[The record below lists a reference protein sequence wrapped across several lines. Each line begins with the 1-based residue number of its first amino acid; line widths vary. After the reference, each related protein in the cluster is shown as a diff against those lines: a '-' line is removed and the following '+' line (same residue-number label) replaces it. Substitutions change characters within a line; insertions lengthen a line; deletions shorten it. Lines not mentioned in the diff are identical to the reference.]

1 MMAPLTMSTW
11 LRLDA
16 FLAALALWLL
26 LCPRWIPQLP
36 SVQRS
41 LWIKLGVF
49 ALVVHATLAL
59 IGLGGPWLK
68 VAMAAVA
75 ALGSRELALVL
86 LPPGREQRPY
96 RWLAVGG
103 SVAIVSVAGPAGA
116 ELHALVAVLLAA
128 ASLPVFLR
136 RPAGACASAGAVA
149 LTALLAGLLPAYVI
163 RLRGEHAGYAAFLFL
178 LVALNDAGAEA
189 VGRTF
194 GRRPF
199 FARLSPRKTVEGF
212 LGGLLASAAGA
223 IAFAPLLDGD
233 ARGAAFAIVATLAAV
248 LGDLVFSA
256 IKRDVGCKDFR
267 ALLPAHG
274 GLLDRFDSFL
284 VSAACCYLLLAAVP
298 LVSGTPRSRF
308 LETGG
313 LGWTQA
319 EAPSPDSAA
328 CRAVSTRWPRVL
340 PSMGTAPRQV
350 PSC

>member
-1 MMAPLTMSTW
+1 MMTPLSASTW

-16 FLAALALWLL
+16 FLLALALWLL
-26 LCPRWIPQLP
+26 LCPRFIPQAP
-36 SVQRS
+36 GVQRS

-49 ALVVHATLAL
+49 AGVVHATLAL
-59 IGLGGPWLK
+59 IGLGGLWLK
-68 VAMAAVA
+68 VAMIAVA
-75 ALGSRELALVL
+75 AVGSRELTLVL
-86 LPPGREQRPY
+86 FAPRPEQRPY

-103 SVAIVSVAGPAGA
+103 SVVIASVAGPAGK
-116 ELHALVAVLLAA
+116 ELQALVAVLLAA

-163 RLRGEHAGYAAFLFL
+163 RLGGEHTSLAAFLFL

-199 FARLSPRKTVEGF
+199 FTRLSPKKTMEGF
-212 LGGLLASAAGA
+212 LGGLVASAAGA
-223 IAFAPLLDGD
+223 IAFAPLLEGD
-233 ARGAAFAIVATLAAV
+233 WGRRAAFAIVATLTAV

-284 VSAACCYLLLAAVP
+284 VSAACCYL
-298 LVSGTPRSRF
+298 
-308 LETGG
+308 
-313 LGWTQA
+313 
-319 EAPSPDSAA
+319 
-328 CRAVSTRWPRVL
+328 VL
-340 PSMGTAPRQV
+340 T
-350 PSC
+350 

>member
-1 MMAPLTMSTW
+1 VMAPLTVSTW

-16 FLAALALWLL
+16 FLGALALWLL
-26 LCPRWIPQLP
+26 LCPRWIPQP
-36 SVQRS
+36 PRVQRS

-59 IGLGGPWLK
+59 IALGGPWLK

-75 ALGSRELALVL
+75 AVGSRELTLVL

-103 SVAIVSVAGPAGA
+103 SVAIVSVAGPEGA
-116 ELHALVAVLLAA
+116 ELQALVAVLLAA
-128 ASLPVFLR
+128 ASLSVFLR
-136 RPAGACASAGAVA
+136 RPAGACASSGAVA
-149 LTALLAGLLPAYVI
+149 LTSLLAGLLPAYVI

-199 FARLSPRKTVEGF
+199 FARLSPKKTVEGF
-212 LGGLLASAAGA
+212 LGGLLASAAA
-223 IAFAPLLDGD
+223 ATAFAPLVDGD
-233 ARGAAFAIVATLAAV
+233 GVRRAAFAIVAALAAV

-284 VSAACCYLLLAAVP
+284 VSAGCCYLLLAAVP
-298 LVSGTPRSRF
+298 LVSVATSSHFSPRPSA
-308 LETGG
+308 
-313 LGWTQA
+313 LGA
-319 EAPSPDSAA
+319 
-328 CRAVSTRWPRVL
+328 
-340 PSMGTAPRQV
+340 GPRQV
-350 PSC
+350 PPC

>member
-1 MMAPLTMSTW
+1 MPPLTLSTW

-26 LCPRWIPQLP
+26 LCPRWIPQP
-36 SVQRS
+36 PGVQRS
-41 LWIKLGVF
+41 LWIKLSVF

-59 IGLGGPWLK
+59 IGLGGAWLK
-68 VAMAAVA
+68 VAMVAVA
-75 ALGSRELALVL
+75 ALGSRELTLVL

-116 ELHALVAVLLAA
+116 ELQALVAVLLAG

-149 LTALLAGLLPAYVI
+149 LASLLSGLLPAYVI
-163 RLRGEHAGYAAFLFL
+163 RLRGEHAGHAAFLFI

-212 LGGLLASAAGA
+212 LGGLLVSAAAA
-223 IAFAPLLDGD
+223 IAFAPLLDGESVSP
-233 ARGAAFAIVATLAAV
+233 AGFAIVAALAAV

-256 IKRDVGCKDFR
+256 IKRDAGCKDFG
-267 ALLPAHG
+267 ALLPAQG

-284 VSAACCYLLLAAVP
+284 VSAACCYLLLATVP
-298 LVSGTPRSRF
+298 LVSVATGCHFSPRPSAMGAGARR
-308 LETGG
+308 
-313 LGWTQA
+313 
-319 EAPSPDSAA
+319 APP
-328 CRAVSTRWPRVL
+328 C
-340 PSMGTAPRQV
+340 
-350 PSC
+350 